1 MVIIFSER
9 TFTERY
15 IDMYPGPLLVRV
27 AEMYFYQ
34 KLSQSQIANRMKVS
48 IPTVSRMINEALQ
61 SGIVRVEVR
70 DFEAQVNEVTREMK
84 AKFGLREIL
93 AIKTPCPAEQGHL
106 KKMLAKNAVDLLFR
120 LTEHGDV
127 VGIGPGETVYEM
139 IESINP
145 ERQFPAVKI
154 LPLMGGWGI
163 GGVEYEVNKLVSS
176 MATKLGC
183 DFNLIMAPALVDSPE
198 VKGILFRQP
207 QINHVVSMW
216 DTVNVAVF
224 SLGPEI
230 RSGSYPQL
238 SHEPERLAEARAA
251 QAVGDVLGRFIDET
265 GTEADLEINRRLI
278 SIPFP
283 ILKQIPVRIGIGGGS
298 PKIRAVKAA
307 LTGGLINSL
316 VTDYETCLCIVKE
329 D

>member
-1 MVIIFSER
+1 
-9 TFTERY
+9 
-15 IDMYPGPLLVRV
+15 MYPGPLLVRV

-34 KLSQSQIANRMKVS
+34 KLSQSQIADRMKVS

-84 AKFGLREIL
+84 ARFGLREIL

-120 LTEHGDV
+120 LTGHGDV

-251 QAVGDVLGRFIDET
+251 QAVGDVLGRFIDEM

-278 SIPFP
+278 SIPFH